1 MKKGKVWV
9 VASPHR
15 VPVSRFPG
23 FVQGI
28 QGFRLSLQGAVHAS
42 RIVENRG
49 LVGAQGDGQIELAQ
63 GVVHSIQFGIVVAHQ
78 DARSRILGHMFQVVL
93 ERGDEPLGH
102 VAPGFFFA
110 HGAERVHDG
119 HINVVVFTACFYGGF
134 RDVQNFLVASRGEQ
148 GAAEQ
153 VIGALAVALAVDSL
167 FDHAHGLHHGV
178 RRRRGPRS
186 G

>member
-1 MKKGKVWV
+1 MRAR
-9 VASPHR
+9 AS
-15 VPVSRFPG
+15 SG
-23 FVQGI
+23 
-28 QGFRLSLQGAVHAS
+28 
-42 RIVENRG
+42 N
-49 LVGAQGDGQIELAQ
+49 
-63 GVVHSIQFGIVVAHQ
+63 
-78 DARSRILGHMFQVVL
+78 MFQVVL

-167 FDHAHGLHHGV
+167 FDHAHGFIMEFGGVEDPGLADLHFGQVPAQGHGPA
-178 RRRRGPRS
+178 GSLPRAFDPHLIAAE
-186 G
+186 GRVVHGAGVGAGGVGQGEA